1 MINWTASSEERK
13 PRTELQKKAYARNRN
28 LLNNIIPAQKFL
40 GNCNPEFLTKDE
52 EEAIRRVYN
61 ILEAIKEKYKE
72 NNFEF
77 GLKTSVTFYTKEQ
90 YKNYIKNL

>member
-13 PRTELQKKAYARNRN
+13 PRSELQKKAYARNRN

-40 GNCNPEFLTKDE
+40 GNCNTEFLTKDE
-52 EEAIRRVYN
+52 EEAIRRAYN

-77 GLKTSVTFYTKEQ
+77 GLKTSVTFYDKEQ
-90 YKNYIKNL
+90 YLKYIKNL